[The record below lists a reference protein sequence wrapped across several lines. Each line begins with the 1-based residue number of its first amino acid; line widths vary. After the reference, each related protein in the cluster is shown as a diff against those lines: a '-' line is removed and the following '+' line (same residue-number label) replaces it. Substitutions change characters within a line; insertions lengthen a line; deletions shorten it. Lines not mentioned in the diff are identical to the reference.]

1 MPITVKLFATLRK
14 GQFPESATEGKF
26 EHYQGITIRQI
37 IKWLNITEEE
47 PAIIFINGRHSD
59 LDQEL
64 KSGDTVS
71 LFPLVGGG

>member
-1 MPITVKLFATLRK
+1 MSIIVKLFATLRK
-14 GQFPESATEGKF
+14 GQFTESATEGEI

-37 IKWLNITEEE
+37 IKGLNITEEE

-59 LDQEL
+59 LDEEL